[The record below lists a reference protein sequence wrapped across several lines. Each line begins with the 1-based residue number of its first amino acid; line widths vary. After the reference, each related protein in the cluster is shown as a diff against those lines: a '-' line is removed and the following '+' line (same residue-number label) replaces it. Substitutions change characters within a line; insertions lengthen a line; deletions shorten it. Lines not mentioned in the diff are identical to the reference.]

1 MWMETKNV
9 QTGWN
14 AIIVDGYIAGDR
26 YSKPGGSDYDRR
38 GQPRRNPL
46 PGLATA
52 LGRARRDF
60 FNANIRKIR
69 TDWTVFGAD
78 LECDHFAFSMPQRGV
93 QDKDSPLVI
102 ENEPGLV
109 YLLQLHRKYPLNRE
123 CLLDIMSQIGFQP
136 KPESEY
142 KDLTEFDAELEHLS
156 RQILKAYPS
165 TDIVT
170 DQLLPRQGFKVV
182 RPRPSGMY

>member
-14 AIIVDGYIAGDR
+14 AIIADGYIAGGR
-26 YSKPGGSDYDRR
+26 YGKSEGQDYDPSV
-38 GQPRRNPL
+38 QLRRNPL

-52 LGRARRDF
+52 LGRARQDF

-69 TDWTVFGAD
+69 TYWTVVGAD
-78 LECDHFAFSMPQRGV
+78 LECDHFAFSMPRREV
-93 QDKDSPLVI
+93 QDKDSPLAI

-136 KPESEY
+136 KPESGY
-142 KDLTEFDAELEHLS
+142 NDLSEFDEELEQLS
-156 RQILKAYPS
+156 RQILKDYPS
-165 TDIVT
+165 IEPVT
-170 DQLLPRQGFKVV
+170 ERLLAHHGFKVV
-182 RPRPSGMY
+182 RPRPSRMY